1 MSEIKTC
8 TLVKVQLAIDIKL
21 ARETGKVYAD
31 VTNPELLV
39 YDAKHK
45 HVFQGRDDTLRAF
58 MLSALGGAGYMK
70 AYLLAEWDADQRRW
84 VIDYAAGFQLMQ
96 GW

>member
-1 MSEIKTC
+1 MGDMSEIKTC

-45 HVFQGRDDTLRAF
+45 HVFQGRDDSIVFERMQAVQRPQSVSATRRELHAF
-58 MLSALGGAGYMK
+58 
-70 AYLLAEWDADQRRW
+70 R
-84 VIDYAAGFQLMQ
+84 
-96 GW
+96 